1 VNKRYVGKFS
11 DMSFPHKKTGTMVY
25 RHYIVVPHEVLE
37 DKKCKLRMNEEVII
51 TVTEEGKIVVE
62 PL

>member
-1 VNKRYVGKFS
+1 
-11 DMSFPHKKTGTMVY
+11 MSFPHKKTGTMVY

-37 DKKCKLRMNEEVII
+37 DERCKLRMNEDVII